1 MGLLQH
7 KELLMCNEGLN
18 RQIIMKNCAPIH
30 RGTWC
35 TAGVALPAQTFA
47 WFCTPVSGVAA
58 QYARLGLVAACDAY
72 YRLVVLSKMSMLL
85 STSFSEAICS

>member
-35 TAGVALPAQTFA
+35 TAGVALSAHL
-47 WFCTPVSGVAA
+47 S
-58 QYARLGLVAACDAY
+58 
-72 YRLVVLSKMSMLL
+72 VVWLRSMQDWGSSLHVMPTTDLS
-85 STSFSEAICS
+85 C